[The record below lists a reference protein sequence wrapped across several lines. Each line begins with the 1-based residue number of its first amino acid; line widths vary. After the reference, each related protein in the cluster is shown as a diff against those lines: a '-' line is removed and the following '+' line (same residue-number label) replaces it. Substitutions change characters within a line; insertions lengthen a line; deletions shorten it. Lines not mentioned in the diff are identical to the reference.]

1 MEFNKN
7 ILDMGITGR
16 IGAANVEN
24 ILFDLVFRHT
34 KDMVFIMK
42 VEEGPIFRYLFANE
56 TAFHRAGISHN
67 SIGKTFQDAL
77 PPDFAGKLQEEYTR
91 FLSSNGIKSVF
102 DASFVEDGKVFYGE
116 TILSA
121 VRDQDGLIQYI
132 VAITRDITAYL
143 HEKNKIIESGQRYR
157 SIVDHNLDAI
167 FSISMDGQILESNP
181 AASKLTGFH
190 EQQLVGNSIYEL
202 VSDLDF
208 ANFKGLVENTG
219 SGQSLESLDCR
230 FIHRKGYLLTLH
242 IKTVP
247 IIVFGEI
254 KGIYVIIRDIS
265 EQSKNVEMIKYMAF
279 HDQLTGLL
287 NRRALLD
294 KLNEQL
300 FSPSRHEREFA
311 LISIDLDRFKYLNDS
326 LGHLVGDEILKK
338 AGARLLECQNEHCF
352 VFRQGGDEF
361 IILLLETTRKATAF
375 FAQRI
380 LSMFKRSFYFNSQEY
395 YISPSIGISMYPN
408 DGKDA
413 ETLLKNADEALYR
426 VKERG
431 RAHFQFYRT
440 GMSSSV
446 TNILS
451 IETHLRKA
459 IEKKELSLHF
469 QPQVDLM
476 TGEATSFEA
485 LLRWNSKE
493 LGPISPGVFIP
504 LAEDTGLIV
513 PIGNWVIE
521 TACRQIKEWKRIGYE
536 GFRVAINIS
545 PKQLQQPNF
554 PAYLKA
560 AMERHLI
567 DPSCLEIEITE
578 SSMQNTE
585 EAAPVLKIIKSIG
598 VTVSVD
604 DFGTGY
610 SSLSYLKK
618 FPIDVLK
625 IDQSFVKDISEKAK
639 DAAIASAIIH
649 LGKSLGVEVIA
660 EGVETAGQAEF
671 LAMEGCHKAQGYY
684 FAKPVSPHELESTY
698 LKLAMPAL
706 REYS

>member
-7 ILDMGITGR
+7 ILDIGLTGVK
-16 IGAANVEN
+16 GAEKVEN

-42 VEEGPIFRYLFANE
+42 VEDGPSFRYLFANE
-56 TAFHRAGISHN
+56 AGFQRAGISRN
-67 SIGKTFQDAL
+67 SIGKTFEEVL
-77 PPDFAGKLQEEYTR
+77 PAVLAVKLQEEYER
-91 FLSSNGIKSVF
+91 FLSSNASQAVF
-102 DASFVEDGKVFYGE
+102 DASFIEMGKEFFGE

-121 VRDQDGLIQYI
+121 VRDSDNTIQYI
-132 VAITRDITAYL
+132 VAITRDVTEYL
-143 HEKNKIIESGQRYR
+143 REKNKIIESGQRYR
-157 SIVDHNLDAI
+157 SIVDHNMDAI
-167 FSISMDGQILESNP
+167 FSINLEGQILESNP
-181 AASKLTGFH
+181 AAVKLTGYQ
-190 EQQLVGNSIYEL
+190 EKKLVGGSIYDL

-208 ANFKGLVENTG
+208 VNFKALVESTG
-219 SGQSLESLDCR
+219 NGQSLESLDCR
-230 FIHRKGYLLTLH
+230 FTHSKGYMLTLH

-300 FSPSRHEREFA
+300 FSPSRLEMEFA

-338 AGARLLECQNEHCF
+338 AASRLMECQNDHCL

-361 IILLLETTRKATAF
+361 IILLLATTRKATTF

-440 GMSSSV
+440 DMNASI
-446 TNILS
+446 TNVLS

-459 IEKKELSLHF
+459 IEKKEFSLHF

-476 TGEATSFEA
+476 TGEANSFEA

-493 LGPISPGVFIP
+493 LGSISPGVFIP
-504 LAEDTGLIV
+504 LAEDTGLVV

-521 TACRQIKEWKRIGYE
+521 NACKQIKLWNRSGYS

-554 PAYLKA
+554 AAILKA
-560 AMERHLI
+560 AIDRHLI
-567 DPSCLEIEITE
+567 NPACLEIEITE

-585 EAAPVLKIIKSIG
+585 EAAPALKDIKNLG
-598 VTVSVD
+598 VTISVD

-625 IDQSFVKDISEKAK
+625 IDQSFVKDISENQK

-660 EGVETAGQAEF
+660 EGVETSGQAEF

-684 FAKPVSPHELESTY
+684 FARPVPAKELEGRY
-698 LKLAMPAL
+698 LKIPVPAL
-706 REYS
+706 QEYS

>member
-1 MEFNKN
+1 
-7 ILDMGITGR
+7 
-16 IGAANVEN
+16 
-24 ILFDLVFRHT
+24 
-34 KDMVFIMK
+34 MVFIMK
-42 VEEGPIFRYLFANE
+42 VEEGPSYRYLFANE
-56 TAFHRAGISHN
+56 TGFIRAGISPD
-67 SIGKTFQDAL
+67 SIGKTFQDVL
-77 PPDFAGKLQEEYTR
+77 PPIIAEKLQKEYTR
-91 FLSSNGIKSVF
+91 FLSSNGANSVF
-102 DASFVEDGKVFYGE
+102 DASFMEEGKEFFGE
-116 TILSA
+116 TVLSA
-121 VRDQDGLIQYI
+121 VRDATGAIQYI
-132 VAITRDITAYL
+132 VAITRDITDYL
-143 HEKNKIIESGQRYR
+143 LEKNKIIESGQRYR
-157 SIVDHNLDAI
+157 SIVDHNMDAI
-167 FSISMDGQILESNP
+167 FSIALDGQILESNP
-181 AASKLTGFH
+181 AAAKLTGFR
-190 EQQLVGNSIYEL
+190 EQQLIGSSIYDL

-208 ANFKGLVENTG
+208 AGFKALVENTG
-219 SGQSLESLDCR
+219 TGQSLESLDCR
-230 FIHRKGYLLTLH
+230 FTHRKGHLLTLH

-247 IIVFGEI
+247 IIVFGEM

-300 FSPSRHEREFA
+300 FSPSRLEKEFA

-338 AGARLLECQNEHCF
+338 AASRLLECQNDSCL

-361 IILLLETTRKATAF
+361 IILLLDTTRKATTF

-380 LSMFKRSFYFNSQEY
+380 MSMFKRSFYFNSQEY

-408 DGKDA
+408 DGADA

-426 VKERG
+426 VKDRG

-440 GMSSSV
+440 GMNSSL

-485 LLRWNSKE
+485 LLRWTSKE

-513 PIGNWVIE
+513 PLGNWVIE
-521 TACRQIKEWKRIGYE
+521 KACRQIKEWKRQGYG
-536 GFRVAINIS
+536 GFRLAINIS

-554 PAYLKA
+554 PAFLKA
-560 AMERHLI
+560 AMERHSI
-567 DPSCLEIEITE
+567 DPEYLEIEITE

-585 EAAPVLKIIKSIG
+585 EAAPVLKSIKSIG

-625 IDQSFVKDISEKAK
+625 IDQSFVKDISENAK

-671 LAMEGCHKAQGYY
+671 LAMEGCHKAQGFY
-684 FAKPVSPHELESTY
+684 FARPVPARELEEAY
-698 LKLAMPAL
+698 LKLPQLAL

>member
-1 MEFNKN
+1 MEFNNN
-7 ILDMGITGR
+7 ILNIGVTGGK
-16 IGAANVEN
+16 GAVHVEN
-24 ILFDLVFRHT
+24 ILFDLVFRHA

-42 VEEGPIFRYLFANE
+42 VEDGPTFRYLFVNE
-56 TAFHRAGISHN
+56 TGFLRAGISPD

-77 PPDFAGKLQEEYTR
+77 PPAFAEQLQKEYSR
-91 FLSSNGIKSVF
+91 FLYSNGTKAVF
-102 DASFVEDGKVFYGE
+102 DTSFVEKGKEFFGE
-116 TILSA
+116 SVLSA
-121 VRDQDGLIQYI
+121 VRDASGAIHYI
-132 VAITRDITAYL
+132 VAITRDVTEYL
-143 HEKNKIIESGQRYR
+143 LEKNKIIESGQRYR
-157 SIVDHNLDAI
+157 SIVDHNMDAI
-167 FSISMDGQILESNP
+167 FSIAMDGKILESNP
-181 AASKLTGFH
+181 AAVKLTGFH
-190 EQQLVGNSIYEL
+190 EQQLVGSSIYEL

-208 ANFKGLVENTG
+208 AGFKALVENTG

-230 FIHRKGYLLTLH
+230 FIHRKGHLLTLH

-300 FSPSRHEREFA
+300 FSPSRLEKEFA

-338 AGARLLECQNEHCF
+338 AAARLLECQNDHCL

-361 IILLLETTRKATAF
+361 IILLLDTTRKAATF

-380 LSMFKRSFYFNSQEY
+380 MSMFKRSFYFNSQEY

-440 GMSSSV
+440 SMNSSL

-459 IEKKELSLHF
+459 IEKKELSLYF

-521 TACRQIKEWKRIGYE
+521 TACRQIKKWNRQGYQ
-536 GFRVAINIS
+536 GFRIAINIS

-554 PAYLKA
+554 PSFLKA
-560 AMERHLI
+560 AMERHSI
-567 DPSCLEIEITE
+567 NPACLEIEITE

-585 EAAPVLKIIKSIG
+585 EAAPVLKSVKSIG

-625 IDQSFVKDISEKAK
+625 IDQSFVKDISENAK

-660 EGVETAGQAEF
+660 EGIETAGQAEF
-671 LAMEGCHKAQGYY
+671 LAMEGCHKAQGFY
-684 FAKPVSPHELESTY
+684 FARPVPAREIEGTY
-698 LKLAMPAL
+698 LKLPVPAL
-706 REYS
+706 QEYS

>member
-1 MEFNKN
+1 MEFNKD

-16 IGAANVEN
+16 KGAANVEN

-56 TAFHRAGISHN
+56 SGIHRAGISHD

-77 PPDFAGKLQEEYTR
+77 SADIAGKLQEEYTR
-91 FLSSNGIKSVF
+91 FLSSNGTKSVF
-102 DASFVEDGKVFYGE
+102 DASFEEDGKEFFGE

-181 AASKLTGFH
+181 AAAKLTGFH
-190 EQQLVGNSIYEL
+190 EQQLVGSSIYEL

-219 SGQSLESLDCR
+219 NGQSLESLDCR

-338 AGARLLECQNEHCF
+338 AAARLLECQNDHCF

-446 TNILS
+446 NNILS

-567 DPSCLEIEITE
+567 DPACLEIEITE

-585 EAAPVLKIIKSIG
+585 EAAPVLKIIKNIG

-684 FAKPVSPHELESTY
+684 FAKPVPPHELESTY

>member
-7 ILDMGITGR
+7 ILDMGIAGHR
-16 IGAANVEN
+16 GVANVEN
-24 ILFDLVFRHT
+24 ILFDLVFRHA

-42 VEEGPIFRYLFANE
+42 VEEGPTFRYLFVNE
-56 TAFHRAGISHN
+56 TAFLRAGISHE

-77 PPDFAGKLQEEYTR
+77 PPEIAGKLQVEYTR
-91 FLSSNGIKSVF
+91 FLSSNGAKSVF
-102 DASFVEDGKVFYGE
+102 DASFTEEGKEFFGE
-116 TILSA
+116 TVLSA
-121 VRDQDGLIQYI
+121 VRDQAGLIQYI
-132 VAITRDITAYL
+132 VAITRDITEYL
-143 HEKNKIIESGQRYR
+143 LEKNKIIESGQRYR
-157 SIVDHNLDAI
+157 SIVDHNMDAI
-167 FSISMDGQILESNP
+167 FSIAMDGRILESNP
-181 AASKLTGFH
+181 AAVKLTGFH
-190 EQQLVGNSIYEL
+190 EQQLVGSSIYEL

-208 ANFKGLVENTG
+208 ANFKALVENTG
-219 SGQSLESLDCR
+219 NGQSQESLDCR

-300 FSPSRHEREFA
+300 FSPTRHDSEFA

-338 AGARLLECQNEHCF
+338 AAARLLECQNDHCF
-352 VFRQGGDEF
+352 VYRQGGDEF
-361 IILLLETTRKATAF
+361 IILLLHTTRKSTAF

-469 QPQVDLM
+469 QPQVELM

-521 TACRQIKEWKRIGYE
+521 TACRQIKEWKRLGYE

-560 AMERHLI
+560 AMERHFI
-567 DPSCLEIEITE
+567 DPACLEIEITE

-585 EAAPVLKIIKSIG
+585 EAAPVLKTIKSIG

-625 IDQSFVKDISEKAK
+625 IDQSFVKDISENAK

-671 LAMEGCHKAQGYY
+671 LAMEGCQKAQGYY
-684 FAKPVSPHELESTY
+684 FAAPAPAHELEGTY
-698 LKLAMPAL
+698 LKLPIPAM